1 MENEWTLK
9 ILAPRL
15 PPNHWIVYWQFK
27 SNFMGFNG
35 DLMGF
40 HGDVT
45 INTYLVGGT
54 PTPRKNMSLIIGFH
68 GI

>member
-1 MENEWTLK
+1 
-9 ILAPRL
+9 
-15 PPNHWIVYWQFK
+15 
-27 SNFMGFNG
+27 MGFNG

-54 PTPRKNMSLIIGFH
+54 PTPLKNMSLIIGFH